1 MTTEKK
7 DRLVTRQRCFWMG
20 VLLLVGLQQYPGLWG
35 SKTLVLDF
43 LPMALFYQVV
53 VSLVAVV
60 VWWIG
65 TIVAWPDDA
74 REPPPVESTSAGVP
88 QATEDQV

>member
-1 MTTEKK
+1 MTTGKQ
-7 DRLVTRQRCFWMG
+7 DRLVTRQRCFWLG

-60 VWWIG
+60 VWWVG

-74 REPPPVESTSAGVP
+74 REPPPGESASAGVA
-88 QATEDQV
+88 QAAEDQA